1 MQLSFCLH
9 FFEQEFLATKERKG
23 RKDFLTTEAR
33 SHRDEGEKVKEPPM
47 DTNTHESES
56 PQKITENQKLMHFHF
71 NIPKGLRKI
80 PQGLRAGVT
89 LLPIQ
94 EWNPKG
100 ILSFSPGLARSSC
113 LAGLPWVH
121 VPKSTLP
128 LPIGWGEGQ
137 G

>member
-80 PQGLRAGVT
+80 AQGWPAPPALRAYPGYT
-89 LLPIQ
+89 S
-94 EWNPKG
+94 PKVHS
-100 ILSFSPGLARSSC
+100 LSPSDGER
-113 LAGLPWVH
+113 VR
-121 VPKSTLP
+121 
-128 LPIGWGEGQ
+128 GEGPSTQ
-137 G
+137 KTITQN